1 MNPVNDEK
9 LTEKAWLAMG
19 AALLRTAERNGAVL
33 TDEARTQFQSA
44 MTALAEAD
52 TEKSVCAALPATD
65 EAVLAAWKAARL
77 LSENEK
83 AGTPLV
89 LDRDETRH
97 RLYTS
102 RQFAEEAELARR
114 FVRAA
119 AAPEKAVAMP
129 EALENAFR
137 ERDRSFFER
146 SREAE
151 DDAKRKEW
159 AAGVERQ
166 YDAVKRALTH
176 RFSVITGGPGTGKTS
191 TVVRILTTLLVTA
204 VRDLRMVLTAPT
216 GKAAGRMLEAVE
228 EECRAVPAL
237 YAPVIRALEE
247 KRITAQTIHR
257 LLLTPTES
265 GEKPSEASPLTADV
279 LVVDEASMID
289 QRLALRLMR
298 VTDPTVTRV
307 VFLGDKY
314 QLAAVGPGSV
324 FADLTASSGSL
335 SGVVTEFTY
344 SFRFGDTSSIGRA
357 ARAVNQGDADTA
369 LLNLPAVTKF
379 AAKDFKGGDEAT
391 GRAYAR
397 DRTPPVEKR
406 LADWIGAALPDFMA
420 AVEKRQN
427 VHEARD
433 LTERETRRQLDEAML
448 TAFNESR
455 LLCAQRRG
463 RNSVTTVNAF
473 VAQKVREAA
482 RARPDDEF
490 YVGRIIIVRA
500 NDRATELFNG
510 DVGVV
515 TYAENGA
522 GCDVFFGDRYVP
534 AALLPAHDTGFALTV
549 HQSQGSQFKAVAVVL
564 SDDPA
569 SALTTRELLYTGI
582 TRAKKRAV
590 VFASEKV
597 IRKAVATPVRRL
609 GGMAKRLSEAMASAE
624 PCEGSCLGE

>member
-1 MNPVNDEK
+1 MNPANDEK

-44 MTALAEAD
+44 MTALAQAD

-65 EAVLAAWKAARL
+65 EAVLEVWKAAGL
-77 LSENEK
+77 LAENEK

-89 LDRDETRH
+89 LDRDEVRH

-129 EALENAFR
+129 ESLETVFR

-151 DDAKRKEW
+151 DAAKRQEW

-204 VRDLRMVLTAPT
+204 GRDLRMVLTAPT

-237 YAPVIRALEE
+237 YAPVVRALEE

-324 FADLTASSGSL
+324 FADLTATTGPL

-344 SFRFGDTSSIGRA
+344 SFRFGDTSSIGCA

-369 LLNLPAVTKF
+369 LVNLPAVTKF
-379 AAKDFKGGDEAT
+379 AAKDFKGGEEAT

-420 AVEKRQN
+420 AVEKRRN

-534 AALLPAHDTGFALTV
+534 AALLPSHDTGFALTV
-549 HQSQGSQFKAVAVVL
+549 HQSQGSQFTSVAVVL

-569 SALTTRELLYTGI
+569 SALLYTGI

-590 VFASEKV
+590 VFASERV

-609 GGMAKRLSEAMASAE
+609 GGMAKRLSEAMAFVE
-624 PCEGSCLGE
+624 QQEG

>member
-1 MNPVNDEK
+1 MNPANDEK

-44 MTALAEAD
+44 MTALAQAD

-65 EAVLAAWKAARL
+65 EAVLEAWKVAGL
-77 LSENEK
+77 LAENEK

-119 AAPEKAVAMP
+119 AVPEKVVAMP

-151 DDAKRKEW
+151 DVAKRQEW
-159 AAGVERQ
+159 AVGVERQ

-204 VRDLRMVLTAPT
+204 GRDLRMVLTAPT

-237 YAPVIRALEE
+237 YAPVVRALEE

-324 FADLTASSGSL
+324 FADLTATTGPL

-344 SFRFGDTSSIGRA
+344 SFRFGDTSSIGCA

-369 LLNLPAVTKF
+369 LVNLPAVTKF
-379 AAKDFKGGDEAT
+379 AAKDFKGGEEAT
-391 GRAYAR
+391 GRAYSR

-406 LADWIGAALPDFMA
+406 LADWIGAALPNFMA
-420 AVEKRQN
+420 AVEKRRN

-534 AALLPAHDTGFALTV
+534 AALLPSHDTGFALTV
-549 HQSQGSQFKAVAVVL
+549 HQSQGAQFTSVAVVL
-564 SDDPA
+564 SDDPV

-590 VFASEKV
+590 VFASERV

-609 GGMAKRLSEAMASAE
+609 GGMSKRLSEAMAFVE
-624 PCEGSCLGE
+624 QQEG

>member
-1 MNPVNDEK
+1 MNPANDEK

-33 TDEARTQFQSA
+33 TDEARTQFQSV
-44 MTALAEAD
+44 MTALAQAD

-65 EAVLAAWKAARL
+65 EAVLQAWKAAGL
-77 LSENEK
+77 LAEKEK

-89 LDRDETRH
+89 LDRDEVRH

-102 RQFAEEAELARR
+102 RQFAEEVELARR

-137 ERDRSFFER
+137 GRDRSFFER

-151 DDAKRKEW
+151 DAAKRQEW

-204 VRDLRMVLTAPT
+204 GRDLRMVLTAPT

-237 YAPVIRALEE
+237 YAPVVRALEE

-324 FADLTASSGSL
+324 FADLTATTGPL

-344 SFRFGDTSSIGRA
+344 SFRFGDTSSIGCA

-369 LLNLPAVTKF
+369 LVNLPAVTKF
-379 AAKDFKGGDEAT
+379 AAKDFKGGEEAT

-397 DRTPPVEKR
+397 DRMSPVEKR

-420 AVEKRQN
+420 AVEKRRN

-463 RNSVTTVNAF
+463 QNSVTTVNAF
-473 VAQKVREAA
+473 VAQKVRKAA

-549 HQSQGSQFKAVAVVL
+549 HQSQGSQFTSVAVVL

-590 VFASEKV
+590 VFASERV

-609 GGMAKRLSEAMASAE
+609 GGMVKRLSEAMASV
-624 PCEGSCLGE
+624 GQ

>member
-1 MNPVNDEK
+1 MNPANDEK

-44 MTALAEAD
+44 MTALAQAD
-52 TEKSVCAALPATD
+52 TKKSVCAALPATD
-65 EAVLAAWKAARL
+65 EAVLEVWKAAGL
-77 LSENEK
+77 LAEKEK

-89 LDRDETRH
+89 LDRDEVRH

-129 EALENAFR
+129 ESLETAFR

-146 SREAE
+146 SREAA
-151 DDAKRKEW
+151 DAAKRKQW

-204 VRDLRMVLTAPT
+204 GRDLRMAPT

-237 YAPVIRALEE
+237 YAPVVRALEE

-324 FADLTASSGSL
+324 FADLTATTGPL
-335 SGVVTEFTY
+335 SGEVTEFTY

-369 LLNLPAVTKF
+369 LVNLPAVTKF
-379 AAKDFKGGDEAT
+379 AAKDFKGGEEAT

-420 AVEKRQN
+420 AVEKRRN

-463 RNSVTTVNAF
+463 RNSVTAVNAF

-515 TYAENGA
+515 TYAENGV

-549 HQSQGSQFKAVAVVL
+549 HQSQGSQFKSVAVVL
-564 SDDPA
+564 SDDPV

-590 VFASEKV
+590 VFASERV

-609 GGMAKRLSEAMASAE
+609 GGMAKRLSEAMAFVE
-624 PCEGSCLGE
+624 QQEG

>member
-1 MNPVNDEK
+1 MNPANDEK

-44 MTALAEAD
+44 MTALAQAD

-65 EAVLAAWKAARL
+65 EAVLEVWKAAGL
-77 LSENEK
+77 LAEKEK

-89 LDRDETRH
+89 LDRDEVRH

-119 AAPEKAVAMP
+119 AVPEKAVAMP

-151 DDAKRKEW
+151 DDTKRKEW
-159 AAGVERQ
+159 EAGVERQ

-204 VRDLRMVLTAPT
+204 GRDLRMVLTAPT

-237 YAPVIRALEE
+237 YAPVVRALEE

-298 VTDPTVTRV
+298 ATDPTVTRV

-324 FADLTASSGSL
+324 FADLTATTGPL

-369 LLNLPAVTKF
+369 LVNLPAVTKF
-379 AAKDFKGGDEAT
+379 AAKDFKGGEEAT
-391 GRAYAR
+391 GSAYAR
-397 DRTPPVEKR
+397 DRAPPVEKR

-420 AVEKRQN
+420 AVEKRRN

-463 RNSVTTVNAF
+463 RNSVTAVNAF

-515 TYAENGA
+515 TYAENGV

-549 HQSQGSQFKAVAVVL
+549 HQSQGSQFKSVAVVL
-564 SDDPA
+564 SDDLV

-590 VFASEKV
+590 VFASERV

-609 GGMAKRLSEAMASAE
+609 GGMAKRLSEAMAFVE
-624 PCEGSCLGE
+624 QQEG

>member
-1 MNPVNDEK
+1 MNPANDEK

-44 MTALAEAD
+44 MTALAQAD

-65 EAVLAAWKAARL
+65 EAVLEVWKAAGL
-77 LSENEK
+77 LAEKEK

-89 LDRDETRH
+89 LDRDEVCH

-129 EALENAFR
+129 ESLENAFR

-151 DDAKRKEW
+151 DDTKRKEW
-159 AAGVERQ
+159 EAGVERQ

-204 VRDLRMVLTAPT
+204 GRDLRMVLTAPT

-237 YAPVIRALEE
+237 YAPVVRALEE

-324 FADLTASSGSL
+324 FADLTATTGPL

-369 LLNLPAVTKF
+369 LVNLPAVTKF
-379 AAKDFKGGDEAT
+379 AAKDFKGGEEAT
-391 GRAYAR
+391 GSAYAR

-420 AVEKRQN
+420 AVEKRRN

-463 RNSVTTVNAF
+463 RNSVTAVNAF

-515 TYAENGA
+515 TYAENGV

-549 HQSQGSQFKAVAVVL
+549 HQSQGSQFKSVAVVL
-564 SDDPA
+564 SDDPV

-590 VFASEKV
+590 VFASERV

-609 GGMAKRLSEAMASAE
+609 GGMAKRLSEAMAFVE
-624 PCEGSCLGE
+624 QQEG

>member
-1 MNPVNDEK
+1 MNPANDEK

-33 TDEARTQFQSA
+33 TDEARAQFQSA
-44 MTALAEAD
+44 MTALAQAD

-65 EAVLAAWKAARL
+65 EAVLEVWKVAGL
-77 LSENEK
+77 LAEKEK

-89 LDRDETRH
+89 LDRDEVRH

-129 EALENAFR
+129 ESLETAFR

-146 SREAE
+146 SREAA
-151 DDAKRKEW
+151 DAAKRKQW

-204 VRDLRMVLTAPT
+204 GRDLRMVLTAPT

-237 YAPVIRALEE
+237 YAPVVRALEE

-324 FADLTASSGSL
+324 FADLTATTGPL

-369 LLNLPAVTKF
+369 LVNLPAVTKF
-379 AAKDFKGGDEAT
+379 AAKDFKGGEEAT

-397 DRTPPVEKR
+397 DRTLPVEKR

-420 AVEKRQN
+420 AVEKRRN
-427 VHEARD
+427 VYEARD

-463 RNSVTTVNAF
+463 RNSVTAVNAF

-515 TYAENGA
+515 TYAENGV

-549 HQSQGSQFKAVAVVL
+549 HQSQGSQFKSVAVVL
-564 SDDPA
+564 SDDPV

-590 VFASEKV
+590 VFASERV

-609 GGMAKRLSEAMASAE
+609 GGMAKRLSEAMAFVE
-624 PCEGSCLGE
+624 QQEG

>member
-1 MNPVNDEK
+1 MNPANDEK

-19 AALLRTAERNGAVL
+19 EALLRTAERNGAVL

-44 MTALAEAD
+44 MTALAQAD

-65 EAVLAAWKAARL
+65 EAVLEVWKAAGL
-77 LSENEK
+77 LAEKEK

-89 LDRDETRH
+89 LDRDEVRH

-102 RQFAEEAELARR
+102 RQFAEEAELAWR

-119 AAPEKAVAMP
+119 AVPEKVVAMP

-137 ERDRSFFER
+137 KRDRSFFER

-151 DDAKRKEW
+151 DVAKRQEW
-159 AAGVERQ
+159 AVGVERQ

-204 VRDLRMVLTAPT
+204 GRDLRMVLTAPT

-237 YAPVIRALEE
+237 YAPVVRALEE

-324 FADLTASSGSL
+324 FADLTATTGPL

-344 SFRFGDTSSIGRA
+344 SFRFGDTSSIGCA

-369 LLNLPAVTKF
+369 LVNLPAVTKF
-379 AAKDFKGGDEAT
+379 AAKDFKGGEEAT

-406 LADWIGAALPDFMA
+406 LTDWIGAALPDFMA
-420 AVEKRQN
+420 AVEKRRN

-534 AALLPAHDTGFALTV
+534 AALLPSHDTGFALTV
-549 HQSQGSQFKAVAVVL
+549 HQSQGSQFKSVAVVL
-564 SDDPA
+564 SDDPV

-590 VFASEKV
+590 VFASERV

-609 GGMAKRLSEAMASAE
+609 GGMAKRLSEAMAFVE
-624 PCEGSCLGE
+624 QQEG

>member
-1 MNPVNDEK
+1 MNPANDEK

-44 MTALAEAD
+44 MTALAQAD

-65 EAVLAAWKAARL
+65 EAVLEVWKAAGL
-77 LSENEK
+77 LAEKEK

-89 LDRDETRH
+89 LDRDEVRH

-119 AAPEKAVAMP
+119 AVPEKAVAMP

-151 DDAKRKEW
+151 DDTKRKEW
-159 AAGVERQ
+159 EAGVERQ

-204 VRDLRMVLTAPT
+204 GRDLRMVLTAPT

-237 YAPVIRALEE
+237 YAPVVRALEE

-324 FADLTASSGSL
+324 FADLTATTGPL

-369 LLNLPAVTKF
+369 LVNLPAVTKF
-379 AAKDFKGGDEAT
+379 AAKDFKGGEEAT

-420 AVEKRQN
+420 AVEKRRN

-463 RNSVTTVNAF
+463 RNSVTAVNAF

-515 TYAENGA
+515 TYAENGV

-549 HQSQGSQFKAVAVVL
+549 HQSQGSQFKSVAVVL
-564 SDDPA
+564 SDDPV

-590 VFASEKV
+590 VFASERV

-609 GGMAKRLSEAMASAE
+609 GGMDKRLSEAMAFVE
-624 PCEGSCLGE
+624 QQEG

>member
-1 MNPVNDEK
+1 MNPANDEK

-44 MTALAEAD
+44 MTALAQAD

-65 EAVLAAWKAARL
+65 EAVLEVWKAAGL
-77 LSENEK
+77 LAEKEK

-89 LDRDETRH
+89 LDRDEVRH

-119 AAPEKAVAMP
+119 AVPEKAVAMP

-151 DDAKRKEW
+151 DNTKRKEW
-159 AAGVERQ
+159 EVGVERQ

-204 VRDLRMVLTAPT
+204 GRDLRMVLTAPT

-228 EECRAVPAL
+228 EECRAVPTL
-237 YAPVIRALEE
+237 YAPVVRALEE

-324 FADLTASSGSL
+324 FADLTATTGPL

-369 LLNLPAVTKF
+369 LVNLPAVTKF
-379 AAKDFKGGDEAT
+379 AAKDFKGGEEAT

-420 AVEKRQN
+420 AVEKRRN

-463 RNSVTTVNAF
+463 RNSVTAVNAF

-515 TYAENGA
+515 TYAENGV

-549 HQSQGSQFKAVAVVL
+549 HQSQGSQFKSVAVVL
-564 SDDPA
+564 SDDPV

-590 VFASEKV
+590 VFASERV

-609 GGMAKRLSEAMASAE
+609 GGMAKRLSEAMAFVE
-624 PCEGSCLGE
+624 QQEG

>member
-1 MNPVNDEK
+1 MNPANDEK
-9 LTEKAWLAMG
+9 LTEKAWLTMG

-44 MTALAEAD
+44 MMALAQAD

-65 EAVLAAWKAARL
+65 EAVLEAWKAAGL
-77 LSENEK
+77 LAEKEK

-129 EALENAFR
+129 ESLETAFR

-151 DDAKRKEW
+151 DAAKRKQW

-204 VRDLRMVLTAPT
+204 GRDLRMVLTAPT

-289 QRLALRLMR
+289 QRLALSLMR

-314 QLAAVGPGSV
+314 QLAAVGPGAV
-324 FADLTASSGSL
+324 FADLTATTGTGPL

-369 LLNLPAVTKF
+369 LVNLPAVTKF
-379 AAKDFKGGDEAT
+379 AAKDFKGGEEAT

-420 AVEKRQN
+420 AVEKRRN

-549 HQSQGSQFKAVAVVL
+549 HQSQGSQFKSVAVVL

-609 GGMAKRLSEAMASAE
+609 GGIVKRLSEAVASVE
-624 PCEGSCLGE
+624 KYDS